1 MNDMDRPAATP
12 IRKPELA
19 GWLAIDKPAGM
30 TSHDVLARLRKRH
43 RKIKMGHAG
52 TLDPLATGLLLVAIG
67 SATRLVE
74 ATHALDKS
82 YDARIRLGAVST
94 SDDADGEVTELPHAI
109 PPERERIEAVLQ
121 SLTGP
126 DMLQVPPAV
135 SAIHVDGKRAYDLA
149 RSGVEFELKARPVR
163 IDRIVVTDYRWPW
176 LDISVDCGAGTYVR
190 SIARDAGAALG
201 CGGLIDRLRRTRIG
215 DFPVSEAVSLANA
228 EHADSLAS
236 LVRPAVEA
244 LAGWPR
250 VTILDPNEIVRISRG
265 QEVRV
270 DHAAF
275 LGTAVA
281 TAALIDSEGLLLAL
295 AKVESHDDQIVCRP
309 YRVFVSQ

>member
-1 MNDMDRPAATP
+1 MNDMDRPATIPA
-12 IRKPELA
+12 RKPELA

-82 YDARIRLGAVST
+82 YDARIRLGAVSS
-94 SDDADGEVTELPHAI
+94 SDDADGEVTELPDAI
-109 PPERERIEAVLQ
+109 APDRDRVEAVLQ

-126 DMLQVPPAV
+126 AMLQVPPAV

-149 RSGVEFELKARPVR
+149 RSGAEFELKARPVR

-176 LDISVDCGAGTYVR
+176 LEITVDCGAGTYIR

-201 CGGLIDRLRRTRIG
+201 CGGLIERLRRTRIG
-215 DFPVSEAVSLANA
+215 DFSVAGAVSLEAAENA
-228 EHADSLAS
+228 ESLECLLRA
-236 LVRPAVEA
+236 PVEA
-244 LAGWPR
+244 LSGWSR
-250 VTILDPNEIVRISRG
+250 VTIADPDAIKRISRG

-270 DHAAF
+270 DEVYF
-275 LGTAVA
+275 SGTAAASV
-281 TAALIDSEGLLLAL
+281 ALIDSEGFLLAL
-295 AKVESHDDQIVCRP
+295 AHAESLGNEVVCRP